1 LNFFS
6 DFGIF
11 NFPNWRDPSR
21 GSADI
26 FSHRG
31 LDLQKIGICEKEA
44 GMDYPDDLYYN
55 RDHLWVRVQGSRG
68 TVGVT
73 DYAQREI
80 GEVLFVDLPEEGA
93 QVEKNDT
100 FGSLES
106 SKTVAEL
113 HCPVSGEIVS
123 INKDLEEEPS
133 LVNDDPYG
141 NGWLVLLEFDDPN
154 ELEEMINAADY
165 EEFLEQ
171 KDDEEEDE

>member
-1 LNFFS
+1 L
-6 DFGIF
+6 I
-11 NFPNWRDPSR
+11 
-21 GSADI
+21 
-26 FSHRG
+26 
-31 LDLQKIGICEKEA
+31 LEQTKKEA
-44 GMDYPDDLYYN
+44 GMEYPDDLYYN

-100 FGSLES
+100 FGSLET

-113 HCPVSGEIVS
+113 HCPMSGEIVS
-123 INKDLEEEPS
+123 VNKDLEEEPS

-154 ELEEMINAADY
+154 EMEEMINAADY